1 MIRITLAVML
11 VAGCTRTWH
20 YRSLRS
26 VADEREMFVITD
38 AAAFEL
44 VDVTLSGAAVT
55 GTAERAWTIQR
66 GQLVQPQQGESPDEV
81 AHRARW
87 SPVAADHGAITFR
100 TSSIRYAAVGAE
112 GDAEYGRGN
121 RTWNVGDRSRH
132 HCVPR
137 RVRIRRRRDGR
148 RHLI

>member
-100 TSSIRYAAVGAE
+100 TSSIRYAAVPRAMPNTAAGIALGTSATVLGIIAFLGAFAFGVVVTA
-112 GDAEYGRGN
+112 GD
-121 RTWNVGDRSRH
+121 T
-132 HCVPR
+132 
-137 RVRIRRRRDGR
+137 
-148 RHLI
+148 